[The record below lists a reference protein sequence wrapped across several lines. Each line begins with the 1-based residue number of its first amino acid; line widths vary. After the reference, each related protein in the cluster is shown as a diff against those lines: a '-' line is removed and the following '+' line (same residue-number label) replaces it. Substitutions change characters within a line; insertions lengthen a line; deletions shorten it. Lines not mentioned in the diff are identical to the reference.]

1 MNQLELSEKKNYSL
15 SYSSVFYVCARYVAF
30 GDKIMMKYLRL
41 PENISHLLP
50 NVREYLNKH
59 PKVVFA
65 YLFGGLARD
74 RVSPLSD
81 VDIAIYTVDGA
92 DIVQE
97 KLEILGK
104 LNELLKTDEVDLV
117 ILNTAPLPLAAR
129 IIKNKIIL
137 ADKMPFTR
145 HAFES
150 LIMREYFDF
159 SRKEMDIFKGRY
171 KLGR

>member
-1 MNQLELSEKKNYSL
+1 M
-15 SYSSVFYVCARYVAF
+15 
-30 GDKIMMKYLRL
+30 IKYGTL
-41 PENISHLLP
+41 PENINLLLP
-50 NVREYLNKH
+50 DAREYLNKH
-59 PKVVFA
+59 PKVLFA

-74 RVSPLSD
+74 RVLPLSD
-81 VDIAIYTVDGA
+81 VDIAIYMAEDA
-92 DIVQE
+92 EIAQE

-117 ILNTAPLPLAAR
+117 VLNTATLPLAAR

-137 ADKMPFTR
+137 VDKIPFTR

-150 LIMREYFDF
+150 LILREYFDF
-159 SRKEMDIFKGRY
+159 SRKEMDIFEGRY

>member
-1 MNQLELSEKKNYSL
+1 M
-15 SYSSVFYVCARYVAF
+15 
-30 GDKIMMKYLRL
+30 IKYGTL

-65 YLFGGLARD
+65 YLFGGLARG
-74 RVSPLSD
+74 RISPLSD
-81 VDIAIYTVDGA
+81 VDIAIYTEDRA
-92 DIVQE
+92 DIVHE
-97 KLEILGK
+97 KLEILGR
-104 LNELLKTDEVDLV
+104 LNELLKTNEVDLV
-117 ILNTAPLPLAAR
+117 VLNTAPLPLAAR

-137 ADKMPFTR
+137 VDKMPFTR

-150 LIMREYFDF
+150 LILREYFDF
-159 SRKEMDIFKGRY
+159 SRKEMDIFEGRY

>member
-1 MNQLELSEKKNYSL
+1 MI
-15 SYSSVFYVCARYVAF
+15 RY
-30 GDKIMMKYLRL
+30 GTL
-41 PENISHLLP
+41 PENINLLLP
-50 NVREYLNKH
+50 DVREYLDKH
-59 PKVVFA
+59 LKVVFA
-65 YLFGGLARD
+65 YLFGGLARG

-81 VDIAIYTVDGA
+81 VDIAIYMVEDAEIT
-92 DIVQE
+92 QE

-104 LNELLKTDEVDLV
+104 LNEILKTDEVDLV

-137 ADKMPFTR
+137 VDKMPFKR

-150 LIMREYFDF
+150 LVIREYFDF
-159 SRKEMDIFKGRY
+159 SRKELDIFKGKY

>member
-1 MNQLELSEKKNYSL
+1 M
-15 SYSSVFYVCARYVAF
+15 
-30 GDKIMMKYLRL
+30 IKYGAL

-50 NVREYLNKH
+50 SIREYLDKH
-59 PKVVFA
+59 PKVIFA
-65 YLFGGLARD
+65 YLFGGVARD

-92 DIVQE
+92 DIVEE
-97 KLEILGK
+97 KLEILGN

-117 ILNTAPLPLAAR
+117 VLNTASLPLAAR

-137 ADKMPFTR
+137 VDKMPFTR

-150 LIMREYFDF
+150 LTIREYFDF

>member
-1 MNQLELSEKKNYSL
+1 M
-15 SYSSVFYVCARYVAF
+15 
-30 GDKIMMKYLRL
+30 IKYGTL
-41 PENISHLLP
+41 PENINHLLP

-65 YLFGGLARD
+65 YLFGGLARGGI
-74 RVSPLSD
+74 SSLSD
-81 VDIAIYTVDGA
+81 VDIAIYMVDGA
-92 DIVQE
+92 DVVQE

-104 LNELLKTDEVDLV
+104 LNELLKTDEIDLV

-129 IIKNKIIL
+129 TIKNKIIL
-137 ADKMPFTR
+137 TDKMPFTR

-150 LIMREYFDF
+150 LILREYFDF

-171 KLGR
+171 KL

>member
-1 MNQLELSEKKNYSL
+1 
-15 SYSSVFYVCARYVAF
+15 VF
-30 GDKIMMKYLRL
+30 GDKIMMKYRRL

-50 NVREYLNKH
+50 DVREYLNKH

-65 YLFGGLARD
+65 YLFGSLARG

-97 KLEILGK
+97 KLEMLGK

-117 ILNTAPLPLAAR
+117 VLNTAPLPLAAR
-129 IIKNKIIL
+129 VIKNKIIL
-137 ADKMPFTR
+137 VDKRPFTR

-159 SRKEMDIFKGRY
+159 SRKEMDILERRY
-171 KLGR
+171 KLG

>member
-1 MNQLELSEKKNYSL
+1 M
-15 SYSSVFYVCARYVAF
+15 SVFYVCAGYVLF
-30 GDKIMMKYLRL
+30 GDKVMIKYSRL

-50 NVREYLNKH
+50 SVREYLDKH
-59 PKVVFA
+59 PNVVFA
-65 YLFGGLARD
+65 YLFGGLARG

-81 VDIAIYTVDGA
+81 VDIAIYMVDGT

-117 ILNTAPLPLAAR
+117 VLNTAPLPLAAR

-137 ADKMPFTR
+137 VDKMPFTR

-150 LIMREYFDF
+150 LTIREYFDF
-159 SRKEMDIFKGRY
+159 SRKEMDIFEGRY

>member
-1 MNQLELSEKKNYSL
+1 
-15 SYSSVFYVCARYVAF
+15 
-30 GDKIMMKYLRL
+30 MMKNRRL

-50 NVREYLNKH
+50 DVREYLNKH
-59 PKVVFA
+59 PKVVFV
-65 YLFGGLARD
+65 YLFGGLARC

-97 KLEILGK
+97 KLEILGE

-117 ILNTAPLPLAAR
+117 VLNTATLPLAAR
-129 IIKNKIIL
+129 VIKNKIIL
-137 ADKMPFTR
+137 VDKRPFTR

-159 SRKEMDIFKGRY
+159 SRKEMDIFERRY
-171 KLGR
+171 KLD

>member
-1 MNQLELSEKKNYSL
+1 MIKFE
-15 SYSSVFYVCARYVAF
+15 
-30 GDKIMMKYLRL
+30 RL

-65 YLFGGLARD
+65 YLFGGFARG

-81 VDIAIYTVDGA
+81 VDIAIYLADGA

-97 KLEILGK
+97 KLEMLGK

-117 ILNTAPLPLAAR
+117 VLNTAPLPLAAR
-129 IIKNKIIL
+129 IIKHKIIL
-137 ADKMPFTR
+137 VDKMPFTR

-159 SRKEMDIFKGRY
+159 SRKEMDIFEGRY

>member
-1 MNQLELSEKKNYSL
+1 M
-15 SYSSVFYVCARYVAF
+15 
-30 GDKIMMKYLRL
+30 IKYGTL

-117 ILNTAPLPLAAR
+117 VLNTAPLPLAAR
-129 IIKNKIIL
+129 VIKNKIIL
-137 ADKMPFTR
+137 VDKMPFKR

-150 LIMREYFDF
+150 LIIREYFDF
-159 SRKEMDIFKGRY
+159 SRKEMDIFEGRY

>member
-1 MNQLELSEKKNYSL
+1 MIKFE
-15 SYSSVFYVCARYVAF
+15 
-30 GDKIMMKYLRL
+30 RL
-41 PENISHLLP
+41 PENINHLLP

-65 YLFGGLARD
+65 YLFGGLARG
-74 RVSPLSD
+74 RVSPLRD

-117 ILNTAPLPLAAR
+117 VLNTAPLPLAAR

-137 ADKMPFTR
+137 VDKMPFTR

-150 LIMREYFDF
+150 LILREYFDF
-159 SRKEMDIFKGRY
+159 SRKEMDIFEGRY

>member
-1 MNQLELSEKKNYSL
+1 MIKYST
-15 SYSSVFYVCARYVAF
+15 
-30 GDKIMMKYLRL
+30 L
-41 PENISHLLP
+41 PENINLLLP
-50 NVREYLNKH
+50 DVREYLDKH

-65 YLFGGLARD
+65 YLFGGLAWG

-81 VDIAIYTVDGA
+81 VDIAIYMAEDA
-92 DIVQE
+92 EIAQE

-104 LNELLKTDEVDLV
+104 LNEILKTDEVDLV

-137 ADKMPFTR
+137 VDKMPFKR

-150 LIMREYFDF
+150 LVIRKYFDF
-159 SRKEMDIFKGRY
+159 SRKELDIFKGKY

>member
-1 MNQLELSEKKNYSL
+1 MIKFE
-15 SYSSVFYVCARYVAF
+15 
-30 GDKIMMKYLRL
+30 RL
-41 PENISHLLP
+41 PENINHLLP

-65 YLFGGLARD
+65 YLFGGLARG

-104 LNELLKTDEVDLV
+104 LNDLLKTDEVDLV
-117 ILNTAPLPLAAR
+117 VLNTAPLPLAAR

-137 ADKMPFTR
+137 LDKMPFTR
-145 HAFES
+145 HVFES
-150 LIMREYFDF
+150 LIIREYFDF
-159 SRKEMDIFKGRY
+159 SRKEMDIFEGRY

>member
-1 MNQLELSEKKNYSL
+1 MI
-15 SYSSVFYVCARYVAF
+15 
-30 GDKIMMKYLRL
+30 KICRL
-41 PENISHLLP
+41 PENINHFLP
-50 NVREYLNKH
+50 DVREYLNKH
-59 PKVVFA
+59 PDVVFA
-65 YLFGGLARD
+65 YHFGSLARG

-81 VDIAIYTVDGA
+81 VDIAIYMVEGVEIA
-92 DIVQE
+92 ME
-97 KLEILGK
+97 KLEMLGK

-129 IIKNKIIL
+129 VIKNKIIL
-137 ADKMPFTR
+137 VDKIPFKR

-150 LIMREYFDF
+150 LIIREYFDF

>member
-1 MNQLELSEKKNYSL
+1 M
-15 SYSSVFYVCARYVAF
+15 F
-30 GDKIMMKYLRL
+30 GDKIMMKCRRL

-50 NVREYLNKH
+50 SVREYLDKH
-59 PKVVFA
+59 PKVIFA
-65 YLFGGLARD
+65 YLFGGVARD

-81 VDIAIYTVDGA
+81 VDIAIYMANGA

-97 KLEILGK
+97 KLEILGN

-117 ILNTAPLPLAAR
+117 ILNTASLPLAAR

-137 ADKMPFTR
+137 VDKMPFTR

-150 LIMREYFDF
+150 LTIREYFDF
-159 SRKEMDIFKGRY
+159 SRKEMDIFRGRY
-171 KLGR
+171 KLG

>member
-1 MNQLELSEKKNYSL
+1 M
-15 SYSSVFYVCARYVAF
+15 
-30 GDKIMMKYLRL
+30 IKYGTL
-41 PENISHLLP
+41 PENINLLLP
-50 NVREYLNKH
+50 DVREYLDKH

-65 YLFGGLARD
+65 YLFGGLARG

-81 VDIAIYTVDGA
+81 VDIAIYMVEDAEIT
-92 DIVQE
+92 QE

-104 LNELLKTDEVDLV
+104 LNEILKTDEVDLV

-137 ADKMPFTR
+137 VDKMPFKR

-150 LIMREYFDF
+150 LVIREYFDF
-159 SRKEMDIFKGRY
+159 SRKELDIFKGKY

>member
-1 MNQLELSEKKNYSL
+1 
-15 SYSSVFYVCARYVAF
+15 
-30 GDKIMMKYLRL
+30 MKYHRL
-41 PENISHLLP
+41 PENIDHLLP
-50 NVREYLNKH
+50 DVREYLNKH

-65 YLFGGLARD
+65 YLFGGIARGK
-74 RVSPLSD
+74 VFPLSD
-81 VDIAIYTVDGA
+81 VDIAIYTADRT

-104 LNELLKTDEVDLV
+104 LNELLRTDEVDLV
-117 ILNTAPLPLAAR
+117 VLNTAPLPLAAR

-137 ADKMPFTR
+137 ADKMPFAR

-150 LIMREYFDF
+150 LIIREYFDF
-159 SRKEMDIFKGRY
+159 SRKEMNIFAGRY

>member
-1 MNQLELSEKKNYSL
+1 M
-15 SYSSVFYVCARYVAF
+15 F
-30 GDKIMMKYLRL
+30 GDKIMMKYRRL

-50 NVREYLNKH
+50 DVREYLNKH

-65 YLFGGLARD
+65 YLFGSLARG

-97 KLEILGK
+97 KLEMLGK

-117 ILNTAPLPLAAR
+117 VLNTAPLPLAAR
-129 IIKNKIIL
+129 VIKNKIIL
-137 ADKMPFTR
+137 VDKRPFTR

-159 SRKEMDIFKGRY
+159 SRKEMDIFERRY
-171 KLGR
+171 KLG

>member
-1 MNQLELSEKKNYSL
+1 M
-15 SYSSVFYVCARYVAF
+15 
-30 GDKIMMKYLRL
+30 IKYGAL
-41 PENISHLLP
+41 PENINHLLP
-50 NVREYLNKH
+50 NVREYLDKH

-65 YLFGGLARD
+65 YLFGGLARG

-117 ILNTAPLPLAAR
+117 ILNSAPLPLAAR

-137 ADKMPFTR
+137 ADKIPFTR

-150 LIMREYFDF
+150 LILREYVDF

>member
-1 MNQLELSEKKNYSL
+1 
-15 SYSSVFYVCARYVAF
+15 
-30 GDKIMMKYLRL
+30 MKYRRL

-50 NVREYLNKH
+50 DVREYLNKH

-65 YLFGGLARD
+65 YLFGGLAQG

-97 KLEILGK
+97 KLEILGN
-104 LNELLKTDEVDLV
+104 LNELLRTDEVDLV
-117 ILNTAPLPLAAR
+117 VLNTAPLPLAAR

-137 ADKMPFTR
+137 ADKMPFIR

-150 LIMREYFDF
+150 LIIREYFDF

-171 KLGR
+171 KRG

>member
-1 MNQLELSEKKNYSL
+1 MIKYST
-15 SYSSVFYVCARYVAF
+15 
-30 GDKIMMKYLRL
+30 L

-65 YLFGGLARD
+65 YIFGGLARG

-117 ILNTAPLPLAAR
+117 VLNTAPLPLAAR
-129 IIKNKIIL
+129 IIKNKIIMV
-137 ADKMPFTR
+137 DKIPFTR
-145 HAFES
+145 HTFES
-150 LIMREYFDF
+150 LIIREYFDF
-159 SRKEMDIFKGRY
+159 SRKEMNILEGRY

>member
-1 MNQLELSEKKNYSL
+1 MIKYST
-15 SYSSVFYVCARYVAF
+15 
-30 GDKIMMKYLRL
+30 L

-50 NVREYLNKH
+50 SVREYLDKH
-59 PKVVFA
+59 PNVVFA
-65 YLFGGLARD
+65 YLFGGLARG

-81 VDIAIYTVDGA
+81 VDIAIYMVDGA

-97 KLEILGK
+97 KLVILGK

-117 ILNTAPLPLAAR
+117 VLNTAPLPLAAR
-129 IIKNKIIL
+129 VIKNKIIL
-137 ADKMPFTR
+137 VDKMPFKR

-150 LIMREYFDF
+150 LIIREYFDF
-159 SRKEMDIFKGRY
+159 SRKEMDIFEGRY